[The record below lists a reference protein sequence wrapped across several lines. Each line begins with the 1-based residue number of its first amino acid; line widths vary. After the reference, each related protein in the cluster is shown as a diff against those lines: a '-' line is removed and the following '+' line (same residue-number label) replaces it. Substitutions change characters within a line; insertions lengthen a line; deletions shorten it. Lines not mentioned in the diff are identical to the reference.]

1 VRSANYNRVQKN
13 RVKQRKSANA
23 FPDVN
28 TDNQESKLHWSLSG
42 KIHEASRHVTNWT
55 REENEK
61 NYLSSSSTHFYSC
74 VCFGFQT
81 GIAPITVVT
90 HRDKLRDEEECKDAL
105 DEASAAT
112 GSSTSHTFFVW
123 NYTKE
128 NKERNPEV
136 EKIIFDILHSALTTA
151 EQAVKFMKQ
160 NEKNKQEDEMM
171 KALEGVTD
179 SGQVAPDSEDGNL

>member
-1 VRSANYNRVQKN
+1 M
-13 RVKQRKSANA
+13 
-23 FPDVN
+23 
-28 TDNQESKLHWSLSG
+28 
-42 KIHEASRHVTNWT
+42 
-55 REENEK
+55 
-61 NYLSSSSTHFYSC
+61 
-74 VCFGFQT
+74 
-81 GIAPITVVT
+81 
-90 HRDKLRDEEECKDAL
+90 
-105 DEASAAT
+105 
-112 GSSTSHTFFVW
+112 W